1 MCGIAGIAGEV
12 EQMEPLLNKM
22 IKAQQHRGPDTVS
35 FWISSF
41 VDAQIGLAH
50 NRLKITDLSDDSNQP
65 FIDEETGLI
74 TLLDGN
80 IFNYKELR
88 NYLCH
93 YYTFQTN
100 SMIEVLSK
108 AWHRWGKAML
118 NKINGNFV
126 ISIYDQSARHIFI
139 ARDRI
144 GIKPLYFSLQKGN
157 FYFASE
163 IKALFAAGVNRQMSS
178 TRWAEYFVY
187 SSHGMPY
194 ETFWD
199 NIYQLPAGS
208 SLLFNGF
215 TLNICKWYELDK
227 AIKEIEVPQDE
238 KEFIE
243 RFQEITNDS
252 IRNNIAAD
260 VPIGMNLSGS
270 INSALL
276 LGLIHKNAP
285 YLPIKAFSY
294 YNENKLSNEIL
305 WTTEMLSHTHY
316 KHEQIKITS
325 KIIRKEAYFI
335 AKIQDEPFD
344 ELNTLAYT
352 HLFRIAK
359 NRGTTVLCDGTG
371 LDETW
376 GSYPII
382 KTNPYY
388 GNKTPLCLKDEF
400 IKLAKTPE
408 YPKPFQNKIDNTK
421 YKDLFYEK
429 IPHILRLND
438 RISMAF
444 STELRKPFLDHRLI
458 ELFFITP
465 EKIKIKPSTNKWIVH
480 HNAKGLMPTSTR
492 LIPKELINDTHQ
504 NRWFTNELKDWI
516 DETVYNLRT
525 GTVSHWVK
533 GESLEKEWQR
543 YKNGAS
549 YDPCRILKW
558 INLHMILN
566 QQTI

>member
-12 EQMEPLLNKM
+12 EQMKTLLNKM
-22 IKAQQHRGPDTVS
+22 IKAQQHRGPDVAS
-35 FWISSF
+35 SWISSF

-93 YYTFQTN
+93 YYTFRTN
-100 SMIEVLSK
+100 GTIEVLSK

-126 ISIYDQSARHIFI
+126 IAIYDQSARHIFI

-157 FYFASE
+157 LYFASE
-163 IKALFAAGVNRQMSS
+163 IKALFAAGVSRQMSS
-178 TRWAEYFVY
+178 ARWAEYFVY

-215 TLNICKWYELDK
+215 TLDICKWYELDK
-227 AIKEIEVPQDE
+227 VIKEIEAPRNE

-252 IRNNIAAD
+252 IRNNITAD
-260 VPIGMNLSGS
+260 VPVGMNLSGG

-294 YNENKLSNEIL
+294 YNENKLSNEVL

-316 KHEQIKITS
+316 KYEQIKVTS
-325 KIIRKEAYFI
+325 KMIRKEAYLI

-344 ELNTLAYT
+344 ELNTLAYA
-352 HLFRIAK
+352 HLFHIAK

-371 LDETW
+371 LNETW
-376 GSYPII
+376 GNYPII
-382 KTNPYY
+382 KTYQYY
-388 GNKTPLCLKDEF
+388 GSKTPLCLKDEF

-408 YPKPFQNKIDNTK
+408 YPKPFQNKIDNTR
-421 YKDLFYEK
+421 YKDLFYER

-458 ELFFITP
+458 ELSFITP
-465 EKIKIKPSTNKWIVH
+465 EKIKIKPSTNKWIVR
-480 HNAKGLMPTSTR
+480 HNAKELMPTSTR
-492 LIPKELINDTHQ
+492 LAPKEHINKTHQ
-504 NRWFTNELKDWI
+504 NKWFTNELKDWV

-525 GTVSHWVK
+525 GKVSHWIK

-558 INLHMILN
+558 INLHIILN
-566 QQTI
+566 Q

>member
-1 MCGIAGIAGEV
+1 
-12 EQMEPLLNKM
+12 
-22 IKAQQHRGPDTVS
+22 
-35 FWISSF
+35 
-41 VDAQIGLAH
+41 
-50 NRLKITDLSDDSNQP
+50 
-65 FIDEETGLI
+65 
-74 TLLDGN
+74 
-80 IFNYKELR
+80 
-88 NYLCH
+88 
-93 YYTFQTN
+93 
-100 SMIEVLSK
+100 
-108 AWHRWGKAML
+108 
-118 NKINGNFV
+118 
-126 ISIYDQSARHIFI
+126 
-139 ARDRI
+139 
-144 GIKPLYFSLQKGN
+144 
-157 FYFASE
+157 
-163 IKALFAAGVNRQMSS
+163 
-178 TRWAEYFVY
+178 
-187 SSHGMPY
+187 MPY

-566 QQTI
+566 Q

>member
-126 ISIYDQSARHIFI
+126 IAIYDQSARHIFI

-492 LIPKELINDTHQ
+492 LIPKELINDTRQ

>member
-126 ISIYDQSARHIFI
+126 IAIYDQSARHIFI

-335 AKIQDEPFD
+335 SKIQDEPFD

>member
-126 ISIYDQSARHIFI
+126 IAIYDQSARHIFI

-344 ELNTLAYT
+344 ELITLAYT

-492 LIPKELINDTHQ
+492 LIPKELINDTRQ

>member
-108 AWHRWGKAML
+108 AWHRWGKTML

-126 ISIYDQSARHIFI
+126 IAIYDQSARHIFI

-238 KEFIE
+238 KKFIE

>member
-50 NRLKITDLSDDSNQP
+50 NRLKITNLSDDSNQP

-126 ISIYDQSARHIFI
+126 IAIYDQSARHIFI

>member
-126 ISIYDQSARHIFI
+126 IAIYDQSARHIFI

-465 EKIKIKPSTNKWIVH
+465 EKIKIKPSTNKWIVR

>member
-35 FWISSF
+35 FCISSF

-126 ISIYDQSARHIFI
+126 IAIYDQSARHIFI

-376 GSYPII
+376 GSYPSI

-492 LIPKELINDTHQ
+492 LIPKELINDTRQ